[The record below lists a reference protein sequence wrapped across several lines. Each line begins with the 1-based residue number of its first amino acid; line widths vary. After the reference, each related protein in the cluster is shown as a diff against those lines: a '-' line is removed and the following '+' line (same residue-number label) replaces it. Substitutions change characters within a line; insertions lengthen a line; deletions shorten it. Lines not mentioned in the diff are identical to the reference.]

1 MSEIFCYSY
10 RTFLRFRKCEICGK
24 KDGDLTKM
32 VKEIDVSSGS
42 ITEITVFHQ
51 SCLKTAAENVINFPE
66 NYPNKIVEKL
76 WKILELII
84 DYKDQGA
91 KKEKRRRIQLEQIKE
106 MKRYIDLKAV

>member
-10 RTFLRFRKCEICGK
+10 RPFLRFRKCEICGK

-32 VKEIDVSSGS
+32 VKEIGS

-51 SCLKTAAENVINFPE
+51 DCLEIAVTNIVNLPE
-66 NYPNKIVEKL
+66 NYPNKTIEKI